1 MDIEDRKGSN
11 FVDHSLEL
19 VRKYLDT
26 LFKAQRNFGKAKTEK
41 ENINSIE
48 KIMLKVLGLFT
59 GHIPMVIKNRKG

>member
-1 MDIEDRKGSN
+1 MDIGDRKGSH
-11 FVDHSLEL
+11 FVDHSLKL
-19 VRKYLDT
+19 VRKYLVT
-26 LFKAQRNFGKAKTEK
+26 LFKAQRNSGKAKTEK